1 MGDKILNEQYF
12 NIMEKI
18 YNNIIYM
25 HKCSD
30 MVLDPNSSQC
40 RVLGLLVLDERLL
53 IGSEFISTR
62 QEKEHMKMF
71 YLIYYLTL

>member
-1 MGDKILNEQYF
+1 MWEIKYLS
-12 NIMEKI
+12 
-18 YNNIIYM
+18 
-25 HKCSD
+25 KCSD

-71 YLIYYLTL
+71 HVIYYLTL

>member
-1 MGDKILNEQYF
+1 MGDEILNEQYF

-30 MVLDPNSSQC
+30 IVLDPNSSQC
-40 RVLGLLVLDERLL
+40 RVLGLLVLDE
-53 IGSEFISTR
+53 
-62 QEKEHMKMF
+62 
-71 YLIYYLTL
+71 

>member
-1 MGDKILNEQYF
+1 MGDEILNEQYF

-30 MVLDPNSSQC
+30 IVLDPNSSQC
-40 RVLGLLVLDERLL
+40 RVLCA
-53 IGSEFISTR
+53 
-62 QEKEHMKMF
+62 
-71 YLIYYLTL
+71 LTGKGAHQDVSCDILPDIIIVFAD